1 MAKIPQTREELK
13 KHLRENL
20 AFLNV
25 SNKSFDE
32 GLHAEAKR
40 LATTIRVLVHDTLK
54 SKSLLEQLGVKND
67 LKFLNTSYE
76 YSPTNLMPHTGL
88 VMMRMTSNGTSYLAP
103 LHDGPPDRYT
113 QPGLE
118 FSQWWDQLV
127 IDDKSGGVFTRKNL
141 ILFMANQDG
150 GAHVDPSLDSSYAA
164 LKRDNSVGWVY
175 SDGISEHPI
184 TDIELHSVRQIA
196 YELIETLKP
205 IDINS
210 L

>member
-1 MAKIPQTREELK
+1 
-13 KHLRENL
+13 
-20 AFLNV
+20 
-25 SNKSFDE
+25 
-32 GLHAEAKR
+32 
-40 LATTIRVLVHDTLK
+40 
-54 SKSLLEQLGVKND
+54 
-67 LKFLNTSYE
+67 
-76 YSPTNLMPHTGL
+76 
-88 VMMRMTSNGTSYLAP
+88 
-103 LHDGPPDRYT
+103 YT

-205 IDINS
+205 LDINS